1 MARQGS
7 RATHAILSEPH
18 AGVNAA
24 LGAASRIMGHAMFI
38 VAWEGTPPRDKDE
51 WTAILR
57 EVLAGELGS
66 YRVVFRHAP
75 RGWRFELEWRDDGRT
90 GDAELVANSPE
101 SVGYNIYVNLA
112 GSGKPLDPGWRP
124 ETRGDAA
131 AARGGSSSPAAPPSR
146 RAEGTRKTP
155 GR

>member
-1 MARQGS
+1 
-7 RATHAILSEPH
+7 
-18 AGVNAA
+18 
-24 LGAASRIMGHAMFI
+24 MFI
-38 VAWEGTPPRDKDE
+38 VAWEGTPPQDKDE

-90 GDAELVANSPE
+90 QGAEVVANSPD

-124 ETRGDAA
+124 PTLGEDAA
-131 AARGGSSSPAAPPSR
+131 KPASSSPAAPRSR
-146 RAEGTRKTP
+146 PAAGTRTTR